1 MRRNALKVLHWTVF
15 PLLLYFFFVE
25 PEHVSRLPDAASKT
39 AALATHAG
47 MGLILAGLVAIW
59 TLTYWRYGQAGR
71 PGPKL
76 SDRAKRFHYWGH
88 RALYW
93 ALPITMV
100 TGALA
105 GLAAP
110 FAVMG
115 FGVVSM
121 NIAGDGGLHGAAKD
135 GRSLTLG
142 AYRAGLS
149 HAAACI
155 GCCWALMLLMFVVG
169 MSNLAWM
176 LGLTAIMAVEK
187 NFEFGARLSAP
198 MLFRLPL
205 CVISR
210 SLLSPFCKMRWSP
223 LEAVLPAVLSFPV
236 CWTSAVFPTPL

>member
-47 MGLILAGLVAIW
+47 IGLILAGLVAIW
-59 TLTYWRYGQAGR
+59 TLCYWRYGQAGR
-71 PGPKL
+71 LGPKL

-115 FGVVSM
+115 FGVVPL
-121 NIAGDGGLHGAAKD
+121 NIVGDGGLHGAAKEIHEIAFHA
-135 GRSLTLG
+135 LTVI
-142 AYRAGLS
+142 AIA
-149 HAAACI
+149 HI
-155 GCCWALMLLMFVVG
+155 GFHLWRHYLLKDNALK
-169 MSNLAWM
+169 
-176 LGLTAIMAVEK
+176 IMAPK
-187 NFEFGARLSAP
+187 ALH
-198 MLFRLPL
+198 
-205 CVISR
+205 
-210 SLLSPFCKMRWSP
+210 RW
-223 LEAVLPAVLSFPV
+223 L
-236 CWTSAVFPTPL
+236 